1 MRREGGR
8 VCGARRKERRKITV
22 SGGEAEGGGGEGWVK
37 TEETRTLSV
46 DRGCT
51 TTRNGRA
58 YTGERPRFMDFQAN
72 SWTRDRTPNN
82 ARRCPI
88 DPDSR

>member
-1 MRREGGR
+1 M
-8 VCGARRKERRKITV
+8 
-22 SGGEAEGGGGEGWVK
+22 GEAKDYSVRGRILPLRGEG
-37 TEETRTLSV
+37 EGEGENGGNENSLSV

-58 YTGERPRFMDFQAN
+58 YTGERRRFMDFQAN

-82 ARRCPI
+82 TRRCPI